1 MRDFYEVLGVGREA
15 SESDIKKAYRRLAM
29 EYHPDRNPGDKGAE
43 EKFKEA
49 SSAYK
54 VLSDP
59 NQRSRYDQ
67 FGPEGLNGNA
77 AGFRGVED
85 IFSAFGD
92 LFTDFFGTTRGGR
105 RQRRGADL
113 QVHLELSFAE
123 AVHGVAKEIEIQR
136 QEPCETCDGSGAKP
150 GTKRESCQ
158 VCGGKGQVLHAQ
170 GFFMIQTTCPSCRG
184 EGSVLK
190 ERCASCR
197 GAGTQGKTSKLSI
210 NVPAGVDDGQT
221 LRLAGKGEAAR
232 GGGSGGAT
240 GHLYVSLHVEP
251 DKRFV
256 RDGEDVL
263 TEVPISY
270 VTAALGGEVEVPTLE
285 DMCRGS
291 AKVDVKAGT
300 QPGDVVV
307 RSGKG
312 VPRVS
317 ARGAGDQ
324 IVRFVVEIPKKLS
337 NRERE
342 LLKEIAEERGESA
355 AEGCGSG
362 GGKRGGGI
370 FGRGKDRR

>member
-15 SESDIKKAYRRLAM
+15 NDTDIKKAYRRLAM
-29 EYHPDRNPGDKGAE
+29 EYHPDRNPGDKSAE

-59 NQRSRYDQ
+59 NQRARYDQ
-67 FGPEGLNGNA
+67 FGHEGLNGNA

-92 LFTDFFGTTRGGR
+92 LFSDFFGTPRGGR

-123 AVHGVAKEIEIQR
+123 AVHGVSREIEIQR
-136 QEPCETCDGSGAKP
+136 QDPCETCDGSGAKP

-184 EGSVLK
+184 EGSILK
-190 ERCASCR
+190 ERCATCR
-197 GAGTQGKTSKLSI
+197 GAGTQSKSSKLMV

-232 GGGSGGAT
+232 GGGSGGST

-251 DKRFV
+251 DKRFA

-285 DMCRGS
+285 DMCKGTT
-291 AKVDVKAGT
+291 KVDVKAGT

-307 RSGKG
+307 RNGKG
-312 VPRVS
+312 VPRVG
-317 ARGAGDQ
+317 ARGAGDH
-324 IVRFVVEIPKKLS
+324 IVRFAVEIPKKMS
-337 NRERE
+337 AREKE
-342 LLKEIAEERGESA
+342 LLKEIAEERGETV
-355 AEGCGSG
+355 GD
-362 GGKRGGGI
+362 GKRGGI
-370 FGRGKDRR
+370 FSRAKDRR